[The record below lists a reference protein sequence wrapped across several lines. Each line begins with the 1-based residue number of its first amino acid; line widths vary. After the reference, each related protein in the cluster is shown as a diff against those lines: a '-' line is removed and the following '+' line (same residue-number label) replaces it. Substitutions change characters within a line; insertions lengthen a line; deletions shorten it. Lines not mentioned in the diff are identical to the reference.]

1 MSLISARIFT
11 STAGKHNAT
20 EYLESFPF
28 VIGCQGGPSDD
39 PPFSVAGVIAI
50 WRDAKDFGFMPLVG
64 DFTQGDEIEVDDDIL
79 DQIMKVPRRLSRPP
93 IITLLSS
100 KLLL

>member
-1 MSLISARIFT
+1 
-11 STAGKHNAT
+11 
-20 EYLESFPF
+20 
-28 VIGCQGGPSDD
+28 
-39 PPFSVAGVIAI
+39 
-50 WRDAKDFGFMPLVG
+50 MPLVG

-79 DQIMKVPRRLSRPP
+79 DQIRKVPRRLSRPP